1 MQGPGLHVNS
11 AHPTQVRGRS
21 GGRWLVQGAVNP
33 GATGSLDLGSLQ
45 APGPV
50 TAAFVQLLQQH
61 PPSRLH
67 PVGNGAPTKT
77 GPSSALKVHHL
88 KLHHLQHTSQLL
100 QDAAV
105 LAPQLQ
111 PHQASLILYV
121 CAKCRLLCTQQLL
134 HGLMQQ
140 LLPSQLHQLPP
151 AGLVNAA
158 WALAVLHTDP
168 GAAWMDAFYAV
179 VGSSLVSGRAAQHP
193 ADSTQGGVTASST
206 GSAVE
211 RLNIGINGS
220 CSGGR
225 RDASIAAVFNR
236 HQLVQLLW
244 AVAVLK
250 QQPPAAWLQD
260 LLSALQPQLQ
270 LLGATEITNV
280 IWALAQIGF
289 RPGRLWLGAWF
300 LASRRALPTC
310 NPDTLACQAASLGVL
325 RVTLG
330 NGSWLVAFRAATV
343 QQLHSLLP
351 QHIGS
356 IFCGLAKR
364 RSPAPP
370 HWVRLL
376 LLQQL
381 QLTEAGVGGRRY
393 STRATSE
400 EASDVS
406 ARNLAATVW
415 SLPLLLYPT
424 AVDWAAQQ
432 DNAALLKRLAAAS
445 LPLLAQCSVGQLVQ
459 LATGFA
465 RLGFYPGAHWLKSHE
480 NAVAQHKL
488 SLTDVNRLR
497 LQVAARQLWKDG

>member
-1 MQGPGLHVNS
+1 
-11 AHPTQVRGRS
+11 
-21 GGRWLVQGAVNP
+21 
-33 GATGSLDLGSLQ
+33 
-45 APGPV
+45 V

-61 PPSRLH
+61 PPKGLH

-77 GPSSALKVHHL
+77 GPSSALK
-88 KLHHLQHTSQLL
+88 LHHLQNTSKLL

-158 WALAVLHTDP
+158 WALAVLHADP
-168 GAAWMDAFYAV
+168 GATWMDAFYAV
-179 VGSSLVSGRAAQHP
+179 VGRSLASGRAGQHP
-193 ADSTQGGVTASST
+193 ADSTQGEMTASST

-211 RLNIGINGS
+211 RLNISSNGS

-225 RDASIAAVFNR
+225 RDSTAAGFNR

-244 AVAVLK
+244 AVAMLK
-250 QQPPAAWLQD
+250 RRPPPAWLQD

-270 LLGATEITNV
+270 VLGATELTNV

-289 RPGRLWLGAWF
+289 RPGRLWLDAWF
-300 LASRRALPTC
+300 LASRRALPAC

-351 QHIGS
+351 HHIGS

-381 QLTEAGVGGRRY
+381 QLMEAGVGGPRY
-393 STRATSE
+393 STRGTSE
-400 EASDVS
+400 EASDFS
-406 ARNLAATVW
+406 ARNLAATAW